1 MAQTAG
7 RAAHG
12 CHRPAIGA
20 AVHAIFAGHSPD
32 DQLGMASDAVDPA
45 VFSNYV
51 PLNALKAE
59 SQRELVKK
67 ATIGHA
73 KVGDYLFKIGEQA
86 KAAIYV
92 MSGEVQLEDASG
104 KVLGKVIGGTPD
116 SFHRLAHQSPRKVSA
131 KCIKEVRYMSVDASL
146 LDVMLTWDQ
155 TGTFEVG
162 ELSQEK
168 QEDGDWMGKLLQMK
182 TFQQVPPSNL
192 QAMFMR
198 MQEVKVEPGQ
208 VIVRQGEDGDFFY
221 VIMEGRCMV
230 TREQAAGQKP
240 VKLAELEH
248 GSCFGEE
255 ALISDTKRNA
265 TITFMTRGKLMRL
278 AKDDF
283 RQLLNDPLS
292 RKLSFAE
299 ADKMVKAGKAKW
311 LDVRLPSEFQNYNL
325 PGSVNL
331 PLYMMRMKLNTL
343 DTKTAYICC
352 CDTGRRSSVAVFV
365 LTQKGY
371 EAFLLDKGIPP
382 KA

>member
-1 MAQTAG
+1 
-7 RAAHG
+7 
-12 CHRPAIGA
+12 
-20 AVHAIFAGHSPD
+20 
-32 DQLGMASDAVDPA
+32 MASDAVDPA

-51 PLNALKAE
+51 PLNALKPE
-59 SQRELVKK
+59 SQRDLAKK
-67 ATIGHA
+67 ATIGQSKA
-73 KVGDYLFKIGEQA
+73 GAYLFKIGEQA

-92 MSGEVQLEDASG
+92 LSGEVALEDASG
-104 KVLGKVIGGTPD
+104 KVLGKVVGGTPD

-131 KCIKEVRYMSVDASL
+131 KCLNEVRYMNVDASL

-162 ELSQEK
+162 ELSAQEA
-168 QEDGDWMGKLLQMK
+168 ESGDWMGKLLQMR
-182 TFQQVPPSNL
+182 TFQMVPPANL
-192 QAMFMR
+192 QGMFMK

-255 ALISDTKRNA
+255 ALISEAKRNA
-265 TITFMTRGKLMRL
+265 TITMMTRGKLMRL
-278 AKDDF
+278 SKEDF
-283 RQLLNDPLS
+283 RQLLNDPLA
-292 RKLSFAE
+292 RKISFAE
-299 ADKMVKAGKAKW
+299 ADKMVNAGKAKW
-311 LDVRLPSEFQNYNL
+311 LDVRLPSEFQNYSL
-325 PGSVNL
+325 PGAVNM
-331 PLYMMRMKLNTL
+331 PLYMLRLKLAAL
-343 DTKTAYICC
+343 DQKMTHIVC

-371 EAFLLDKGIPP
+371 DAYVLEKGIPP